1 MNTKHLK
8 ARILD
13 LALQGKLVENSK
25 IPNDLNSRIPTDF
38 NPPFEIPNSWQWI
51 KLGDLGEYKKGPFG
65 SSLTKS
71 MFVPKSENS
80 IKVYE
85 QKNAIQKNFE
95 LGDYFIT
102 KEYFLEKMQGFIV
115 KPNDIIIS
123 CAGTIG
129 EVYRIPK
136 EAPQGIINQALMRVR
151 LNDLTIFEWFIVA
164 FNFVITAN
172 SHQAKGTAIKNIPP
186 FYILKS
192 LYIPLPPLDE
202 QERIVKKIDE
212 FFSQIDIL
220 DKHKESLLKNIKHTK
235 TRILDLALQGK
246 LVKNSRIPNDLNSR
260 IPSDFNPPFEIPNSW
275 AWVKLGNICEISSG
289 GTPSRNEAE
298 FWENGTIPWLKIADI
313 KDDYVNSSSEFITQ
327 KGLENS
333 SAKIFKKGT
342 LLFTIF
348 ATLGEVAILNI
359 DASTNQAIVGLTP
372 KKDNYITKFIFF
384 ALKNIKNSVNLIGRG
399 ATQKNINQT
408 ILKNLYI
415 PLPPLDEQEKIVKK
429 IDELFEI
436 LEVIKNSL

>member
-13 LALQGKLVENSK
+13 LALQGKLVENSR
-25 IPNDLNSRIPTDF
+25 IPNDLNSRIPSDF
-38 NPPFEIPNSWQWI
+38 NPPFKIPNSWQWV
-51 KLGDLGEYKKGPFG
+51 KLGDICEIIRGG
-65 SSLTKS
+65 SPRPIKEFLTTK
-71 MFVPKSENS
+71 NNGLNW
-80 IKVYE
+80 IK
-85 QKNAIQKNFE
+85 IS
-95 LGDYFIT
+95 DS
-102 KEYFLEKMQGFIV
+102 
-115 KPNDIIIS
+115 DIGGKYIIS
-123 CAGTIG
+123 A
-129 EVYRIPK
+129 K
-136 EAPQGIINQALMRVR
+136 EKIIKEGLSKTRFIKSGS
-151 LNDLTIFEWFIVA
+151 LLLT
-164 FNFVITAN
+164 N
-172 SHQAKGTAIKNIPP
+172 SMSFGRP
-186 FYILKS
+186 YILKIDGCIHDGWLVLNNFEKFAYINFLYFLIS
-192 LYIPLPPLDE
+192 SDFIQKSFRFSASGSTVNNLTTDKVKTTYIPLPPKDE

-212 FFSQIDIL
+212 LFSQIDIL
-220 DKHKESLLKNIKHTK
+220 ETSKQSLLKNIKHTK

-246 LVKNSRIPNDLNSR
+246 LVENSRIPTDLNSR
-260 IPSDFNPPFEIPNSW
+260 IPSDFNPPFKIPNSW
-275 AWVKLGNICEISSG
+275 AWVKLGDICEISSG
-289 GTPSRNEAE
+289 GTPSRNEAQ

-384 ALKNIKNSVNLIGRG
+384 ALKNIKNSVKLIGRG

-408 ILKNLYI
+408 ILKNFYI
-415 PLPPLDEQEKIVKK
+415 PLPPLDEQERIVKK

-436 LEVIKNSL
+436 LEVIENSL

>member
-38 NPPFEIPNSWQWI
+38 KPPF
-51 KLGDLGEYKKGPFG
+51 G
-65 SSLTKS
+65 
-71 MFVPKSENS
+71 
-80 IKVYE
+80 
-85 QKNAIQKNFE
+85 
-95 LGDYFIT
+95 
-102 KEYFLEKMQGFIV
+102 
-115 KPNDIIIS
+115 
-123 CAGTIG
+123 
-129 EVYRIPK
+129 
-136 EAPQGIINQALMRVR
+136 
-151 LNDLTIFEWFIVA
+151 
-164 FNFVITAN
+164 
-172 SHQAKGTAIKNIPP
+172 
-186 FYILKS
+186 
-192 LYIPLPPLDE
+192 
-202 QERIVKKIDE
+202 
-212 FFSQIDIL
+212 
-220 DKHKESLLKNIKHTK
+220 
-235 TRILDLALQGK
+235 
-246 LVKNSRIPNDLNSR
+246 
-260 IPSDFNPPFEIPNSW
+260 IPNSW
-275 AWVKLGNICEISSG
+275 AWVKLGDICEISSG

-408 ILKNLYI
+408 ILKNFYI
-415 PLPPLDEQEKIVKK
+415 PLPSLDEQEKIVKK
-429 IDELFEI
+429 IDELFSQIDI
-436 LEVIKNSL
+436 LDKHKESLLKNIKHTKTRILDLALQGKLVENSRIPTDLNSRIPSDFNPPFGIPNSWAWVKLEEVCNGSSAKLTLKELKQSGKFKVFGATGLVGYLDTFDKENSCIAIIKDGAGVGRVQILPPKSSALATMQYIENKENIIKLEFLARILIWLNLGKTFNGSAIPHIYFRNYKNFYIPLPPLDEQEKIV

>member
-13 LALQGKLVENSK
+13 LALQGKLVE
-25 IPNDLNSRIPTDF
+25 
-38 NPPFEIPNSWQWI
+38 
-51 KLGDLGEYKKGPFG
+51 
-65 SSLTKS
+65 
-71 MFVPKSENS
+71 
-80 IKVYE
+80 
-85 QKNAIQKNFE
+85 
-95 LGDYFIT
+95 
-102 KEYFLEKMQGFIV
+102 
-115 KPNDIIIS
+115 
-123 CAGTIG
+123 
-129 EVYRIPK
+129 
-136 EAPQGIINQALMRVR
+136 
-151 LNDLTIFEWFIVA
+151 
-164 FNFVITAN
+164 
-172 SHQAKGTAIKNIPP
+172 
-186 FYILKS
+186 
-192 LYIPLPPLDE
+192 
-202 QERIVKKIDE
+202 
-212 FFSQIDIL
+212 
-220 DKHKESLLKNIKHTK
+220 
-235 TRILDLALQGK
+235 
-246 LVKNSRIPNDLNSR
+246 NSRIPNDLNSR

-275 AWVKLGNICEISSG
+275 AWVKLGDICEISSG
-289 GTPSRNEAE
+289 GTPSRNEAQ

-408 ILKNLYI
+408 ILKNFYI
-415 PLPPLDEQEKIVKK
+415 PLPPLDEQERIVKKIDELFSQIDILDKHKESLLKNIKHTKARILDLALQGKLVENSRIPNDLNSRIPSDFNPPFEIPNSWAWVKLGDICEISSGGTPSRNEAQFWENGTIPWLKIADIKDDYVNSSSEFITQKGLENSSAKIFKKGTLLFTIFATLGEVAILNIDASTNQAIVGLTPKKDNYITKFIFFALKNIKNSVNLIGRGATQKNINQTILKNFYIPLPPLDEQERIVKK

-436 LEVIKNSL
+436 LEVIENSL

>member
-13 LALQGKLVENSK
+13 LALQGKLVENSR
-25 IPNDLNSRIPTDF
+25 IPNDLNSRIPSDF
-38 NPPFEIPNSWQWI
+38 NPPFEIPDSWQWV
-51 KLGDLGEYKKGPFG
+51 KLGDICEIIRGG
-65 SSLTKS
+65 SPRPIKEFLTTK
-71 MFVPKSENS
+71 NNGLNW
-80 IKVYE
+80 IK
-85 QKNAIQKNFE
+85 IS
-95 LGDYFIT
+95 DS
-102 KEYFLEKMQGFIV
+102 
-115 KPNDIIIS
+115 DIGGKYIIS
-123 CAGTIG
+123 A
-129 EVYRIPK
+129 K
-136 EAPQGIINQALMRVR
+136 EKIIKEGLSKTRFIKSGS
-151 LNDLTIFEWFIVA
+151 LLLT
-164 FNFVITAN
+164 N
-172 SHQAKGTAIKNIPP
+172 SMSFGRP
-186 FYILKS
+186 YILKIDGCIHDGWLVLNNFEKFAYIDFLYFLIS
-192 LYIPLPPLDE
+192 SDFIQKSFRFSASGSTVNNLTTDKVKTTYIPLPPKDE
-202 QERIVKKIDE
+202 QEKIVKKIDE
-212 FFSQIDIL
+212 LFSQIDIL
-220 DKHKESLLKNIKHTK
+220 ETSKQSLLKNIKHTK
-235 TRILDLALQGK
+235 ARILDLALQGK
-246 LVKNSRIPNDLNSR
+246 LVENSRIPNDVKSR

-275 AWVKLGNICEISSG
+275 AWVKLGDICEISSG

-408 ILKNLYI
+408 ILKNFYI

-436 LEVIKNSL
+436 LEVIENSL

>member
-1 MNTKHLK
+1 MNTKHL
-8 ARILD
+8 
-13 LALQGKLVENSK
+13 
-25 IPNDLNSRIPTDF
+25 
-38 NPPFEIPNSWQWI
+38 
-51 KLGDLGEYKKGPFG
+51 
-65 SSLTKS
+65 
-71 MFVPKSENS
+71 
-80 IKVYE
+80 
-85 QKNAIQKNFE
+85 
-95 LGDYFIT
+95 
-102 KEYFLEKMQGFIV
+102 
-115 KPNDIIIS
+115 
-123 CAGTIG
+123 
-129 EVYRIPK
+129 
-136 EAPQGIINQALMRVR
+136 
-151 LNDLTIFEWFIVA
+151 
-164 FNFVITAN
+164 
-172 SHQAKGTAIKNIPP
+172 
-186 FYILKS
+186 
-192 LYIPLPPLDE
+192 
-202 QERIVKKIDE
+202 
-212 FFSQIDIL
+212 
-220 DKHKESLLKNIKHTK
+220 K

-246 LVKNSRIPNDLNSR
+246 LVENSRIPNDLNSR

-275 AWVKLGNICEISSG
+275 AWVKLGDICEISSG
-289 GTPSRNEAE
+289 GTPSRNEAQ

-408 ILKNLYI
+408 ILKNFYI
-415 PLPPLDEQEKIVKK
+415 PLPPLDEQERIVKKIDELFSQIDILDKHKESLLKNIKHTKARILDLALQGKLVENSRIPNDLNSRIPSDFNPPFEIPNSWAWVKLGDICEISSGGTPSRNEAQFWENGTIPWLKIADIKDDYVNSSSEFITQKGLENSSAKIFKKGTLLFTIFATLGEVAILNIDASTNQAIVGLTPKKDNYITKFIFFALKNIKNSLNLIGRGATQKNINQTILKNFYIPLPPLDEQERIVKK

-436 LEVIKNSL
+436 LEVIENSL

>member
-8 ARILD
+8 TRILD
-13 LALQGKLVENSK
+13 LALQGKLVENSR
-25 IPNDLNSRIPTDF
+25 IPNDLNSRIPSDF
-38 NPPFEIPNSWQWI
+38 NPPFEIPNSWAWVNI
-51 KLGDLGEYKKGPFG
+51 SDIC
-65 SSLTKS
+65 
-71 MFVPKSENS
+71 NS
-80 IKVYE
+80 ITAGGDKP
-85 QKNAIQKNFE
+85 KNISNTKTQDFQIPIYTNAVANQGLYGYTDKPTITNEAI
-95 LGDYFIT
+95 T
-102 KEYFLEKMQGFIV
+102 
-115 KPNDIIIS
+115 IS
-123 CAGTIG
+123 ARGTIG
-129 EVYRIPK
+129 YAAIRTEPFYPI
-136 EAPQGIINQALMRVR
+136 VR
-151 LNDLTIFEWFIVA
+151 LIVLSLNSNLTLTKFIYFAILSLGIKSEGTSTPQLTIP
-164 FNFVITAN
+164 
-172 SHQAKGTAIKNIPP
+172 S
-186 FYILKS
+186 LKKQ
-192 LYIPLPPLDE
+192 LFIPLPPKDE
-202 QERIVKKIDE
+202 QEKIVKKIDE
-212 FFSQIDIL
+212 LFEQIDIL
-220 DKHKESLLKNIKHTK
+220 ETSKQSLLKNIKHTK
-235 TRILDLALQGK
+235 ARILDLALQGK

-260 IPSDFNPPFEIPNSW
+260 IPSDFNPPFGIPNSW
-275 AWVKLGNICEISSG
+275 AWVKLGDICEISSG

-408 ILKNLYI
+408 ILKNFYI

-436 LEVIKNSL
+436 LEVIENSL

>member
-8 ARILD
+8 TRILD

-25 IPNDLNSRIPTDF
+25 ISEKSNFRIPTDF
-38 NPPFEIPNSWQWI
+38 KPPFGIPNSWQWVKLEEVCNGSSAKLTLKELKQSGKFKVFGATGLVGYLDTFDKENSCIAIIKDGAGVGRVQILPPKSSALATMQYIENKENII
-51 KLGDLGEYKKGPFG
+51 KLEFLARILIWLNLGKTFNG
-65 SSLTKS
+65 S
-71 MFVPKSENS
+71 
-80 IKVYE
+80 
-85 QKNAIQKNFE
+85 AIPHIYFRNYKNF
-95 LGDYFIT
+95 
-102 KEYFLEKMQGFIV
+102 
-115 KPNDIIIS
+115 
-123 CAGTIG
+123 
-129 EVYRIPK
+129 
-136 EAPQGIINQALMRVR
+136 
-151 LNDLTIFEWFIVA
+151 
-164 FNFVITAN
+164 
-172 SHQAKGTAIKNIPP
+172 
-186 FYILKS
+186 
-192 LYIPLPPLDE
+192 YIPLPPLDE

-212 FFSQIDIL
+212 LFSQIDIL
-220 DKHKESLLKNIKHTK
+220 ETSKQSLLKNIKHTK

-246 LVKNSRIPNDLNSR
+246 LVENSRIPTDLNSR
-260 IPSDFNPPFEIPNSW
+260 IPTDFNPPFKIPNYW
-275 AWVKLGNICEISSG
+275 AWVKLGDICEISSG

-415 PLPPLDEQEKIVKK
+415 PLPPLDEQERIVKK

-436 LEVIKNSL
+436 LEVIENSL